1 MASTYLSR
9 TPSSTTNRRTF
20 TLSYWIKF
28 SDVNMASAQK
38 WFSAGND
45 GTGNLLKQEFF
56 SGTGTR
62 TIALIDNNNNGT
74 GVRLTTKREFRD
86 GSGWYHIVYAVDTTQ
101 ATASNRVKMYVNGE
115 QNTDWYDSSTHAEY
129 PNQNY
134 DFNVNVSGQAMQ
146 FGRSFGFGSSSPNYF
161 DGCMSHIHFIDGTA
175 YDASY
180 FGETDATTGEWK
192 INTSPSV
199 TYGTNGFF
207 ILKDSNS
214 VTDQSGNGNN
224 FTVGG
229 GTLTNTED
237 NPSNVFA
244 TMNSLDQKGGM
255 TFSEGNLSVAST
267 SASWRSTRGTLGVTQ
282 GKWYYELKVTNVGGS
297 LLDMMVGWGDF
308 EIAIP
313 SEFSSSN
320 PALLYTA
327 GGDKRLNGVLSSYG
341 ASYNINDIIG
351 VAFDADNLTVEFF
364 KNGTSQGS
372 ISTGWSSGIT
382 WTPII
387 SLYGRYNNTKASFN
401 FGNGYFGTTAVSSA
415 GTNASGIGIFEHDV
429 PNGYTSLSTKGLNL

>member
-1 MASTYLSR
+1 MASTYLTR

-28 SDVNMASAQK
+28 SDVNMVSAQR

-56 SGTGTR
+56 SGTSTR

-180 FGETDATTGEWK
+180 FGETDSTTGEWK
-192 INTSPSV
+192 IKTS
-199 TYGTNGFF
+199 
-207 ILKDSNS
+207 
-214 VTDQSGNGNN
+214 
-224 FTVGG
+224 
-229 GTLTNTED
+229 
-237 NPSNVFA
+237 
-244 TMNSLDQKGGM
+244 
-255 TFSEGNLSVAST
+255 
-267 SASWRSTRGTLGVTQ
+267 
-282 GKWYYELKVTNVGGS
+282 
-297 LLDMMVGWGDF
+297 
-308 EIAIP
+308 
-313 SEFSSSN
+313 
-320 PALLYTA
+320 
-327 GGDKRLNGVLSSYG
+327 
-341 ASYNINDIIG
+341 
-351 VAFDADNLTVEFF
+351 
-364 KNGTSQGS
+364 
-372 ISTGWSSGIT
+372 
-382 WTPII
+382 
-387 SLYGRYNNTKASFN
+387 
-401 FGNGYFGTTAVSSA
+401 
-415 GTNASGIGIFEHDV
+415 
-429 PNGYTSLSTKGLNL
+429 